1 MYIGCMFIF
10 RLCINLV
17 IIKVSI
23 IDEILIDGE
32 IYFSLLEFKINKL
45 KFIIKIE

>member
-23 IDEILIDGE
+23 IVLIDGE

>member
-10 RLCINLV
+10 WLCINLV

-23 IDEILIDGE
+23 IVLIDGE

>member
-1 MYIGCMFIF
+1 MYIGCMFKF
-10 RLCINLV
+10 WLCINLV

-23 IDEILIDGE
+23 VVLIDGE

>member
-23 IDEILIDGE
+23 IVLIDGE
-32 IYFSLLEFKINKL
+32 IYFSLLEFKIN
-45 KFIIKIE
+45 

>member
-1 MYIGCMFIF
+1 MYIGFNFIF

-23 IDEILIDGE
+23 IVLIDGE

>member
-10 RLCINLV
+10 WLCINLV

-23 IDEILIDGE
+23 VVLIDGE
-32 IYFSLLEFKINKL
+32 IYISLLEFKINKL

>member
-23 IDEILIDGE
+23 IDLIDGE

>member
-10 RLCINLV
+10 WLCINLV

-23 IDEILIDGE
+23 VVLIDGE

>member
-10 RLCINLV
+10 WLCINLV

-23 IDEILIDGE
+23 VVLIDGE

-45 KFIIKIE
+45 KFIIIRG

>member
-10 RLCINLV
+10 WLCINLV
-17 IIKVSI
+17 IIKVSFI
-23 IDEILIDGE
+23 VLIDGE